1 MNLIKFLKYILFK
14 ERPGKKEVINGVI
27 VTRDS
32 RLNIIKEEYTGGLI
46 IRYSFDILNRERE
59 MQTSEGYRELTNY
72 YSSSKDKRE
81 VTHYYK
87 RKVWVDTISEDG
99 VITTEYKTNK

>member
-1 MNLIKFLKYILFK
+1 MNLIKFLKYILVR
-14 ERPGKKEVINGVI
+14 ERPGKKEVINGVVI
-27 VTRDS
+27 TRDN
-32 RLNIIKEEYTGGLI
+32 RLNIIKKEYPGGLI

-72 YSSSKDKRE
+72 YASSKDKRE

-87 RKVWVDTISEDG
+87 RKVWVDLISLDG
-99 VITTEYKTNK
+99 TITTEYKTKN

>member
-1 MNLIKFLKYILFK
+1 
-14 ERPGKKEVINGVI
+14 
-27 VTRDS
+27 
-32 RLNIIKEEYTGGLI
+32 
-46 IRYSFDILNRERE
+46 

-72 YSSSKDKRE
+72 YSTSKDKRE

-87 RKVWVDTISEDG
+87 RKVWVDNISEDG

>member
-1 MNLIKFLKYILFK
+1 MFR
-14 ERPGKKEVINGVI
+14 ESPGKKEVINGVI
-27 VTRDS
+27 VTRDN
-32 RLNIIKEEYTGGLI
+32 RLNIIKEEYPGGLI

-72 YSSSKDKRE
+72 YSSSRDKRE

-87 RKVWVDTISEDG
+87 RKVWVDIISEDG
-99 VITTEYKTNK
+99 VITTVYKTNK